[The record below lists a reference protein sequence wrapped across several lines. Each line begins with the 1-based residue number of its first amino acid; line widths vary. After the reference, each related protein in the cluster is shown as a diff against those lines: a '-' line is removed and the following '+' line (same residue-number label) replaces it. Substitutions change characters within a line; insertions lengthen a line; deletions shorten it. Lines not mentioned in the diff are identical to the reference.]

1 MSRIVVGVDGSSGAR
16 AALRFAVEEA
26 RLRGATLRLVTA
38 WHVPPMAYSGGWVA
52 PFDARRVRATARRPR
67 ATKALAAVRE
77 EIAGLEV
84 QRVAGEGQAARVL
97 LEEATGRRSPRRRHA
112 WTRRVCR
119 SPARVCEQQ
128 CAHHAPCPVIIVNE
142 AEATR

>member
-38 WHVPPMAYSGGWVA
+38 WHVPSITYSGGFVA
-52 PFDARRVRATARRPR
+52 PFDEREFEHSAEAACDE
-67 ATKALAAVRE
+67 ALAAVRE

-84 QRVAGEGQAARVL
+84 QRVAREGLAARVL
-97 LEEATGRRSPRRRHA
+97 LEEAQDADLLVVG
-112 WTRRVCR
+112 TRGHGGFAGLLLGSV
-119 SPARVCEQQ
+119 SEQ